1 MALTLTV
8 AEAAAAL
15 ARGEVVAFPTDTV
28 YGLAVRPGAEERVY
42 AIKDRPR
49 GLPLILMAASIE
61 ELERFAMFDERAREL
76 AGRWWP
82 GPLTL
87 VLPAVEDGTLGVRI
101 PDHPTAIDL
110 LRAAGPVLTTSAN
123 RHGEPDALTA
133 DAAGRLAGL
142 AGVID
147 GGPVPGGTPSTV
159 LSLASAEP
167 EVLREGAVPTR
178 ELLP

>member
-1 MALTLTV
+1 MALTI

-42 AIKDRPR
+42 AIKERPR
-49 GLPLILMAASIE
+49 GLPLILMAATIG
-61 ELERFAMFDERAREL
+61 ELEAFAVFDDRAREL
-76 AGRWWP
+76 ARRWWP

-101 PDHPTAIDL
+101 PDHPIALDL
-110 LRAAGPVLTTSAN
+110 LRAAGPLLTTSAN
-123 RHGEPDALTA
+123 RHGEPEALTA
-133 DAAGRLAGL
+133 DSAAGLAGL

-147 GGPVPGGTPSTV
+147 GGRVPGGTPSTV
-159 LSLASAEP
+159 LSLAGAQP
-167 EVLREGAVPTR
+167 EVLRAGAVASR
-178 ELLP
+178 ELLL